1 MIAFWVVAGVLS
13 AAAAGLVLWRA
24 ARAVAPV
31 DVRDP
36 SLGLYRRQLD
46 EIDDLAD
53 RGLLGEAERASAHA
67 EAARRL
73 LAADSATQASWT
85 DGGRARGAIV
95 AVAALAPLLAMGVYF
110 AVGAPGTPDQPFSKR
125 LDAWRSSSP
134 ASLAPAQMAAVLK
147 AVARERPRDP
157 DVYRFLALAE
167 TAAGNPSNAARALR
181 HAIEL
186 APNRVDLWE
195 ALGEALLVES
205 NGQVTPEAQTAFREV
220 LKRDPRSPTA
230 RFHLARGRV
239 EAGETV
245 QGIAE
250 WRALLADLPA
260 DDPRRDF
267 LKTAIAEAE
276 KPPAPAAPFAGGQLD
291 MIRGMVAGLAA
302 RLEQSPDDAE
312 GWVRL
317 VRSYAVLGDATA
329 RDAALAKAR
338 ERFSGRPDVLA
349 DLQAAAKTPPM
360 AAPMAAQDAPASE
373 TSR

>member
-24 ARAVAPV
+24 ARAVAPEGAQ
-31 DVRDP
+31 DP

-46 EIDDLAD
+46 EIDDLAE

-73 LAADSATQASWT
+73 LAADSASQAPWT
-85 DGGRARGAIV
+85 GAGRARGAIV
-95 AVAALAPLLAMGVYF
+95 SVAILAPLAAMGVYLT
-110 AVGAPGTPDQPFSKR
+110 VGAPGFSDQPFARR
-125 LDAWRSSSP
+125 LAEWRSTEP
-134 ASLAPAQMAAVLK
+134 ANLDPPRMAAVLK
-147 AVARERPRDP
+147 ALTRERPKDP
-157 DVYRFLALAE
+157 EAYRFLALAE

-181 HAIEL
+181 RAIEL
-186 APNRVDLWE
+186 APDRVDLWE
-195 ALGEALLVES
+195 ALGEALLIEA
-205 NGQVTPEAQTAFREV
+205 NGDVTPEAQMAFREV

-239 EAGETV
+239 EAGETA

-250 WRALLADLPA
+250 WRLLLADLPA
-260 DDPRRDF
+260 DDPRREA
-267 LKTAIAEAE
+267 LLAAISEAQ
-276 KPPAPAAPFAGGQLD
+276 KPRTPAAPFAGGQLD
-291 MIRGMVAGLAA
+291 AIRGMVAGLAA

-317 VRSYAVLGDATA
+317 VRSYSVLGDAKS

-338 ERFSGRPDVLA
+338 ARYAGKPDVLA
-349 DLQAAAKTPPM
+349 ELKAAAETPPM
-360 AAPMAAQDAPASE
+360 PAQGAPASE